1 MFELKQG
8 RIELPNAVISM
19 EPIPGL
25 PRSSRACPSS
35 GVWCPCQKSKLVLR
49 VLSLEVERGP

>member
-25 PRSSRACPSS
+25 PRASCHCLVFPGLSL
-35 GVWCPCQKSKLVLR
+35 VWCLVS
-49 VLSLEVERGP
+49 LSEKQTRSQGPLS